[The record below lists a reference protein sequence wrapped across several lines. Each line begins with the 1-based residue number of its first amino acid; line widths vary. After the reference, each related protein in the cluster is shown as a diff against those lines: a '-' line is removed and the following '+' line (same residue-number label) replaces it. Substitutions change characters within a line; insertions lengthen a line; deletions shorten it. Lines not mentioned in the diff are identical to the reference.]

1 MKAIYAKRIY
11 TRADVV
17 HSGYLL
23 YEDGLITGIT
33 SEKPDCEVEDYS
45 SYSIIPGLIDTHIH
59 GIAGNDTM
67 DATAEALQG
76 ISLSLAKHGVTSF
89 LPTTLTHDFEKVKDA
104 VRIVSTQIGKT
115 AGAEIIGSYVEGP
128 YLTPEHRGA
137 HPVNYMRE
145 VTIADFEELIEAS
158 NETIKVITI
167 APEKKDA
174 LKGISFLR
182 QKGILVS
189 MGHTNADY
197 ETANLAMKAGA
208 NIAVHTFNGM
218 RAFNHREPGCLG
230 AFLTNEENYCELI
243 ADLEHVHP
251 AAINLLYKAKGL
263 EKILLIS
270 DSMAAADLPDGDY
283 ELGSLPVKV
292 VNGTAR
298 TLETGSLAG
307 STANMMD
314 CLRNMHNVLNL
325 PLEAI
330 LPMTSRNQ
338 AELFGIDNETGSLEA
353 GKKLNAAIINDEF
366 EVQATFVN
374 GLAVYERDLNRC
386 L

>member
-1 MKAIYAKRIY
+1 MKAIFAKRIY
-11 TRADVV
+11 TPTAVV

-23 YEDGLITGIT
+23 YENGMIAGIT
-33 SEKPDCEVEDYS
+33 SDKPDCEVLNYS
-45 SYSIIPGLIDTHIH
+45 SYSLIPGLIDTHIH

-67 DATAEALQG
+67 DASAEALQG

-89 LPTTLTHDFEKVKDA
+89 LPTTLTHNFEKVKDA

-137 HPVNYMRE
+137 HPVHFMRE

-158 NETIKVITI
+158 NGTIKIITI
-167 APEKKDA
+167 APEKENA
-174 LKGISFLR
+174 LKGITYLR
-182 QKGILVS
+182 QKGIRVS

-197 ETANLAMKAGA
+197 ETANLAIKTGA
-208 NIAVHTFNGM
+208 NISVHTFNGM
-218 RAFNHREPGCLG
+218 RGFNHREPGCLG

-251 AAINLLYKAKGL
+251 AAIKLLYKAKGL

-270 DSMAAADLPDGDY
+270 DSMAAANLPDGDY

-307 STANMMD
+307 STTNMMD
-314 CLRNMHNVLNL
+314 CLRNIQRVLNL
-325 PLEAI
+325 PLELI
-330 LPMTSRNQ
+330 LPMASRNQ
-338 AELFGIDNETGSLEA
+338 AKLLGIDDETGSLEA
-353 GKKLNAAIINDEF
+353 GKKVNAAIINDDF
-366 EVQATFVN
+366 EVQATFVK
-374 GLAVYERDLNRC
+374 GDAVYVKNKNHC